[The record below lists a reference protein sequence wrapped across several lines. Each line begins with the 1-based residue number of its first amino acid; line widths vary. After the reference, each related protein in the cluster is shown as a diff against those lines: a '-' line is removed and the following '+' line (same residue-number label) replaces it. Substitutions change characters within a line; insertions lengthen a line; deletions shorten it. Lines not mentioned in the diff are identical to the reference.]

1 MFSIMGKMS
10 VYFFKSVVF
19 VYDVHLMYKT
29 FSGYDFMF
37 DNNKPFSIPFS
48 FLSWPLTNTEFMVV
62 NITPIV
68 LFKLEKDLK
77 IFLI

>member
-1 MFSIMGKMS
+1 MVSIMVKML
-10 VYFFKSVVF
+10 VYCFKSF
-19 VYDVHLMYKT
+19 VYNVHLMYNT

-62 NITPIV
+62 NINPYCNFQIR
-68 LFKLEKDLK
+68 K
-77 IFLI
+77 IFQKIFII